1 MSETNGEAIS
11 PAGADP
17 PQRRWRVRVWQ
28 VLVAVAVILVAVVL
42 ALRWHWK
49 RGFRERIEA
58 IAAAGYPVTLE
69 ELDAWYESPKSGE
82 NAADWVQAAASYLN
96 KPSDKEY
103 KALWRIV
110 GSGGNRLS
118 RREPIDEDT
127 KVLLVAHV
135 RDNAKALEL
144 LGRGAGIEESRY
156 PVGYNDGSRGAFLPH
171 LTEVQEGCLLLCLK
185 AVLCGET
192 GDGGG
197 ATRALESA
205 FGVAGTLGCEPMYAS
220 QVVGNWSK
228 VRAVAALARVLCA
241 TELTVEQLER
251 LGTVLDEAYDP
262 DGMVR
267 GLAGMQ
273 CLCLEVFESPE
284 SVDPD
289 LLRDLPAPAL
299 MDAYCALGLAA
310 REGILFLAMMRAY
323 IEASRL
329 PMSERGE
336 AFKAIGERA
345 RAHQKR
351 CLLLAKLWGGDGL
364 RPFDVTCLAHLR
376 TAAAGLAVERYRLAT
391 GHWPESLAGLVPA
404 FLERVPEDPFTGA
417 PLRYKRLDQGF
428 VVYSVGEDGV
438 DGGGKERPSR
448 QAEEPGETYDITF
461 VVLR

>member
-1 MSETNGEAIS
+1 
-11 PAGADP
+11 
-17 PQRRWRVRVWQ
+17 
-28 VLVAVAVILVAVVL
+28 
-42 ALRWHWK
+42 
-49 RGFRERIEA
+49 
-58 IAAAGYPVTLE
+58 VTPE

-103 KALWRIV
+103 QALWRIV
-110 GSGGNRLS
+110 GSGGNRLGW
-118 RREPIDEDT
+118 REPIDEDT
-127 KVLLVAHV
+127 KALLVAHV

-144 LGRGAGIEESRY
+144 LGRAAGIEESRY
-156 PVGYNDGSRGAFLPH
+156 PVRYNDGLRDAFLPH

-205 FGVAGTLGCEPMYAS
+205 FGVAGTLGCEPMYVS
-220 QVVGNWSK
+220 QVVCNWSK

-241 TELTVEQLER
+241 TELTAEQLER

-273 CLCLEVFESPE
+273 CLCLEVFERPE

-299 MDAYCALGLAA
+299 LDAYCALGLAA
-310 REGILFLAMMRAY
+310 REGILFLAMTRAY

-329 PMSERGE
+329 PVSERGE
-336 AFKAIGERA
+336 AFEAIGERA
-345 RAHQKR
+345 RARQRR

-376 TAAAGLAVERYRLAT
+376 TAAAALAVERYRLAA
-391 GHWPESLAGLVPA
+391 GHWPESLAELVPA
-404 FLERVPEDPFTGA
+404 FLERVPEDPFDGA
-417 PLRYKRLDQGF
+417 LLRYGRLDGGF
-428 VVYSVGEDGV
+428 VVYSVAEDGI
-438 DGGGKERPSR
+438 DDGGKERPPR
-448 QAEEPGETYDITF
+448 EEEGETYDIVF
-461 VVLR
+461 AVLR